1 MRFVLSYRPT
11 VVLWTGLL
19 CAGVCASILGCRGKK
34 AADKPVAEHSGAAKD
49 SAALAE
55 KAAVAIA
62 AVCMRQSY
70 ATASVGLIAGATGL
84 QEDVFELRDP
94 GSYKV
99 VPYRLGATMRL
110 ETLLRQEAE
119 SVGRP
124 AAQAECMRQF
134 ADRFKQLTDPL
145 VDEALDE
152 KKIDKTAFKDAE
164 KEAQQ
169 ERQTEEQP
177 PEQP

>member
-1 MRFVLSYRPT
+1 MRFVLRDRRT
-11 VVLWTGLL
+11 VALWAGLL
-19 CAGVCASILGCRGKK
+19 SVGVCVPILGCQEKK
-34 AADKPVAEHSGAAKD
+34 AADKPVAEYSDAAKD

-55 KAAVAIA
+55 RASVAIA
-62 AVCMRQSY
+62 AVCTRQAY

-94 GSYKV
+94 GSFKV
-99 VPYRLGATMRL
+99 VPYRLGATVRL

-119 SVGRP
+119 RAGRP
-124 AAQAECMRQF
+124 AEQTDCMRQF
-134 ADRFKQLTDPL
+134 ADHFKQLTDPL
-145 VDEALDE
+145 MDEALDE

-169 ERQTEEQP
+169 EQQMDEQ
-177 PEQP
+177 QPKQP

>member
-1 MRFVLSYRPT
+1 MRFGLSYRRT
-11 VVLWTGLL
+11 VMLWTGLL
-19 CAGVCASILGCRGKK
+19 CAGLCASILGCRGKK
-34 AADKPVAEHSGAAKD
+34 AADKPVAEHSDAARD

-55 KAAVAIA
+55 KASVEIV
-62 AVCMRQSY
+62 AVCARQSY
-70 ATASVGLIAGATGL
+70 ATASVGLIAGVTGL

-94 GSYKV
+94 GSFKV
-99 VPYRLGATMRL
+99 VPYRLGATVRL

-119 SVGRP
+119 RTVRP
-124 AAQAECMRQF
+124 AAQAECIRQF
-134 ADRFKQLTDPL
+134 ADHFKQLTDPL

-152 KKIDKTAFKDAE
+152 KKIDKTSFKDAE

-169 ERQTEEQP
+169 ERQIEEQP